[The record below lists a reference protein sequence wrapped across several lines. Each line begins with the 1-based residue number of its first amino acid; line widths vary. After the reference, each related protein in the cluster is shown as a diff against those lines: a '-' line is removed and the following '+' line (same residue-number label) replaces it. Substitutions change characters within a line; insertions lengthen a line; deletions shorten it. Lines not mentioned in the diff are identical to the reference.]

1 MAAEPRIR
9 KFTRAQIIYHWLYAG
24 SWLVLALTGA
34 SFMWRPDPHGVV
46 TGLGVYL
53 QGDVGQ
59 ILRTVHRVAALFFI
73 TAPIVW
79 MLMEPRGFMG
89 EVIELL
95 TIRRLDWKWLAVAP
109 LHYTVGRPPL
119 PPQGK
124 YNTGQKLN
132 EWIVF
137 TGYFGFLISGLI
149 MWFGRGAVSVE
160 AFRWMLLLHSFL
172 FWVGVLMASLH
183 MYLTLVHPF
192 TRQALSIV
200 GNGFV
205 SLRYARAEHPLWVA
219 EQMESGK
226 AQVIDA
232 PAHD

>member
-1 MAAEPRIR
+1 MSAEPRIR
-9 KFTRAQIIYHWLYAG
+9 KFTSAQIVYHWLYAG

-34 SFMWRPDPHGVV
+34 TFMFRADPHGTV
-46 TGLGVYL
+46 TGLGVYF
-53 QGDVGQ
+53 QGEVGQ
-59 ILRTVHRVAALFFI
+59 TLRSVHRVAALFFM

-95 TIRRLDWKWLAVAP
+95 TIRKMDWKWLAVAP
-109 LHYTVGRPPL
+109 LHYTVGKPPL

-137 TGYFGFLISGLI
+137 LTYFGFTISGLI
-149 MWFGRGAVSVE
+149 MWFGRGSVGTE
-160 AFRWMLLLHSFL
+160 TFRWMLMLHSLF
-172 FWVGVLMASLH
+172 FWVGLLMASLH
-183 MYLTLVHPF
+183 MYLTLLHPF
-192 TRQALSIV
+192 TSQALSV
-200 GNGFV
+200 VVNGFV
-205 SLRYARAEHPLWVA
+205 SLKYARAEHPLWVA
-219 EQMESGK
+219 QQMESGK
-226 AQVIDA
+226 AEVRDA